1 MYLLAI
7 FHQCWF
13 TWADNVSRGTTSMK
27 TPIKI
32 KDHFLSK
39 ESFVVSDYKPGVL
52 KTEPNLNSKELQKYY
67 NSDKYLSHSKSNSFF
82 GKIYSKASTLMLSSK
97 YKIVEKHIN
106 YKSNIVDFGCGKGDF
121 VLKLLNKGYSCFGVE
136 NNELAISKL
145 KKQNIKHYRSIE
157 ELTKKIDFIMF
168 WHSLEHVSNYESVL
182 YSLKSLTSK
191 NAKVLIALPNY
202 LSFDARYYGSVWAAF
217 DVPRHRFH
225 FSPNGLKS
233 VMADFGFKLVNT
245 HPLYLDAFY
254 ISMISEKYKNNKLY
268 FLFGMFI
275 GLISNVMGLFNSNY
289 SSSAFIFKKA
299 I

>member
-1 MYLLAI
+1 
-7 FHQCWF
+7 
-13 TWADNVSRGTTSMK
+13 MK

-39 ESFVVSDYKPGVL
+39 ETFVVSDYKPGVL

-67 NSDKYLSHSKSNSFF
+67 NSDKYLSHSKSSSFF

-97 YKIVEKHIN
+97 YKMIEKHIN
-106 YKSNIVDFGCGKGDF
+106 HKSNIVDFGCGKGDF
-121 VLKLLNKGYSCFGVE
+121 VLKLSNKGYNCSGVE
-136 NNELAISKL
+136 NNELAISQL
-145 KKQNIKHYRSIE
+145 KKQNIKHHKSID

-168 WHSLEHVSNYESVL
+168 WHSLEHISNYESVL
-182 YSLKSLTSK
+182 DSLKSLTSK

-202 LSFDARYYGSVWAAF
+202 LSFDAMYYGSGWAAF

-268 FLFGMFI
+268 FLFGILI

>member
-1 MYLLAI
+1 
-7 FHQCWF
+7 
-13 TWADNVSRGTTSMK
+13 MK

-39 ESFVVSDYKPGVL
+39 ETFIVSDYKQGVL
-52 KTEPNLNSKELQKYY
+52 KTEPGLNSKELQKYY
-67 NSDKYLSHSKSNSFF
+67 NSDKYLSHSKSSSFF

-97 YKIVEKHIN
+97 YQMIEKHIN
-106 YKSNIVDFGCGKGDF
+106 HKSNIVDFGCGKGDF
-121 VLKLLNKGYSCFGVE
+121 VLKLSNKGYNCSGVE
-136 NNELAISKL
+136 NNELAISQL
-145 KKQNIKHYRSIE
+145 KKRNIKHYKSVD

-168 WHSLEHVSNYESVL
+168 WHSLEHISNYESVL
-182 YSLKSLTSK
+182 DNLKSLTSK

-202 LSFDARYYGSVWAAF
+202 LSFDARYYGSGWAAF

-268 FLFGMFI
+268 FLFGILI
-275 GLISNVMGLFNSNY
+275 GLISNLIGFFNSNY

>member
-1 MYLLAI
+1 
-7 FHQCWF
+7 
-13 TWADNVSRGTTSMK
+13 MK

-39 ESFVVSDYKPGVL
+39 ESFVVSGYKPGVL

-97 YKIVEKHIN
+97 CKMIKKHIN
-106 YKSNIVDFGCGKGDF
+106 HKSNIVDFGCGKGDF
-121 VLKLLNKGYSCFGVE
+121 VLKLSNKGYNCSGVE
-136 NNELAISKL
+136 NNELAISQL
-145 KKQNIKHYRSIE
+145 KKKNIKHYKSID

-168 WHSLEHVSNYESVL
+168 WHSLEHISNYESVL
-182 YSLKSLTSK
+182 DSLKSLTSK

-233 VMADFGFKLVNT
+233 VMAGFGFKLVNT

>member
-1 MYLLAI
+1 MYHPAI

-13 TWADNVSRGTTSMK
+13 TWADNVSRGTTPMK
-27 TPIKI
+27 PPIKI

-39 ESFVVSDYKPGVL
+39 ESFVVSHYKSGIL

-67 NSDKYLSHSKSNSFF
+67 NSDKYLSHSKSNSFL
-82 GKIYSKASTLMLSSK
+82 GKIYSKASTLMLSIK
-97 YKIVEKHIN
+97 YKMIKKHIDH
-106 YKSNIVDFGCGKGDF
+106 KSNIVDFGCGKGDF
-121 VLKLLNKGYSCFGVE
+121 VLKLSDKGYRCFGVE
-136 NNELAISKL
+136 NNELAISQL
-145 KKQNIKHYRSIE
+145 ESQNIKHYKSIE

-182 YSLKSLTSK
+182 DSLKSLTSK

-202 LSFDARYYGSVWAAF
+202 LSFDARYYGSGWAAF

-268 FLFGMFI
+268 FFSGILI
-275 GLISNVMGLFNSNY
+275 GLISNLIGLFNSNY

>member
-1 MYLLAI
+1 
-7 FHQCWF
+7 
-13 TWADNVSRGTTSMK
+13 
-27 TPIKI
+27 
-32 KDHFLSK
+32 
-39 ESFVVSDYKPGVL
+39 
-52 KTEPNLNSKELQKYY
+52 
-67 NSDKYLSHSKSNSFF
+67 
-82 GKIYSKASTLMLSSK
+82 MLSIK
-97 YKIVEKHIN
+97 HKMIKKHIDH
-106 YKSNIVDFGCGKGDF
+106 KSNIVDFGCGKGDF
-121 VLKLLNKGYSCFGVE
+121 VLKLSDKGYRCFGVE
-136 NNELAISKL
+136 NNELAISQL
-145 KKQNIKHYRSIE
+145 ESQNIKHYKSIE

-182 YSLKSLTSK
+182 DSLKSLTSE

-202 LSFDARYYGSVWAAF
+202 LSFDARHYGSGWAAF

-268 FLFGMFI
+268 FFSGILI
-275 GLISNVMGLFNSNY
+275 GLISNLIGLFNSNY
-289 SSSAFIFKKA
+289 SSSAFIFEKA

>member
-1 MYLLAI
+1 
-7 FHQCWF
+7 
-13 TWADNVSRGTTSMK
+13 MK

-39 ESFVVSDYKPGVL
+39 EIFVVSAYKSGVL
-52 KTEPNLNSKELQKYY
+52 KTEPNLNSKQLQKYY

-82 GKIYSKASTLMLSSK
+82 GKIYSRASTLMLYSK
-97 YKIVEKHIN
+97 YKMIKKHIN
-106 YKSNIVDFGCGKGDF
+106 HKSNIVDFGCGKGDF
-121 VLKLLNKGYSCFGVE
+121 VLKLSNKGYSCFGVE
-136 NNELAISKL
+136 NNELAISQL

-157 ELTKKIDFIMF
+157 ELSKKIDFIMF
-168 WHSLEHVSNYESVL
+168 WHSLEHISNYELVL
-182 YSLKSLTSK
+182 DNLKSLTSK

-202 LSFDARYYGSVWAAF
+202 LSFDARYYGSGWAAF

-225 FSPNGLKS
+225 FSPNGLKA
-233 VMADFGFKLVNT
+233 VMANFGFKLVNT

-268 FLFGMFI
+268 FLSGILI
-275 GLISNVMGLFNSNY
+275 GLFSNLIGLFNSNY